1 MQICTRCKTKAPDT
15 AVTCPSCGA
24 NLDEFS
30 ETAVALRK
38 FRDNPRVIAVN
49 VIVHSDACPACQQI
63 QGTYPKDRAPKIPV
77 EGCSHEGGCRCFY
90 QPLLGE
96 IFP

>member
-1 MQICTRCKTKAPDT
+1 MQICTRCKTKTSDT

-24 NLDEFS
+24 NLDEYS

-38 FRDNPRVIAVN
+38 FRDNPRVIAIN
-49 VIVHSDACPACQQI
+49 VIVHGDACPACRQI
-63 QGTYPKDRAPKIPV
+63 QGTYPKDSAPKIPV